1 MFFQK
6 KIKQIDQARVETAIE
21 NFEKEIDF
29 EFIPVIAHRS
39 SYVEHITVVL
49 SLLILVFSIAG
60 IEILFETYLSDSW
73 MPHWPFYVA
82 APFISFILGFILD
95 KSDRIDRFF
104 ISPGQRA
111 KQVFAAAE
119 LFFFRQR
126 LHEVKSNN
134 SLMLYIS
141 IMERQI
147 VLMPDPRHQVEGME
161 QLTQEVLQKLQT
173 SFKHGDFE
181 NGLLQAIEHLQKTLA
196 DRFKRTEISANNVP
210 NKLIWLDD
218 RQISNNS
225 K

>member
-6 KIKQIDQARVETAIE
+6 KIKQIDQARVEAAIE

-29 EFIPVIAHRS
+29 EFIPVISHQS

-49 SLLILVFSIAG
+49 SLLVLVFLIGG
-60 IEILFETYLSDSW
+60 IEALFQTYLSDSW

-82 APFISFILGFILD
+82 APFVSFIIGFILD

-104 ISPGQRA
+104 ISPRERA
-111 KQVFAAAE
+111 KQVQAAAE
-119 LFFFRQR
+119 LFYFRQR
-126 LHEVKSNN
+126 FHEVKSHNA
-134 SLMLYIS
+134 LMLYIS

-147 VLMPDPRHQVEGME
+147 VLLPDPRHKVEGME
-161 QLTQEVLQKLQT
+161 QLTQSVLLKLQA
-173 SFKHGDFE
+173 SFKKGDFE
-181 NGLLQAIEHLQKTLA
+181 TGLLQAIEHLQETLA
-196 DRFKRTEISANNVP
+196 NQFKRTEVSANNVP

-218 RQISNNS
+218 RPVNIV